1 MIKNPIIFEQF
12 EREQIKREKPNY
24 IKSLRIF
31 EELWKEAVRMGVLP
45 PKDPLD
51 GIAVDIRMA
60 RILNC
65 NNV

>member
-31 EELWKEAVRMGVLP
+31 EGLWKEAMHMGVLP
-45 PKDPLD
+45 LKDSLD
-51 GIAVDIRMA
+51 GIDVDIRMA